1 MRKAKAPDD
10 DFHEELV
17 RRKKE
22 RELRVWDELVAKHIP
37 PEKPESA
44 KGLAFALRLMLAW
57 LSEDPKLRRDIPEDK
72 FPIVLEVVNSFRR
85 RVHRAL
91 LERDRKFLR
100 RLNDG
105 MKLITTDE
113 TPQPWDNPK
122 LTVTGY
128 ALLAWAHLFG
138 ELGHRPSLPSQK
150 KLRDR
155 VELLRRQDG
164 ETERVSDRQWDRT
177 LKDLKPLFPGGG

>member
-10 DFHEELV
+10 GIHEELV
-17 RRKKE
+17 RRNKE
-22 RELRVWDELVAKHIP
+22 RELRRAWEKLVAKHIP
-37 PEKPESA
+37 PKKPEGE
-44 KGLAFALRLMLAW
+44 KGLAFALRLMLA
-57 LSEDPKLRRDIPEDK
+57 LESQDPKFRRDIPEDK

-91 LERDRKFLR
+91 LELNRKFLR
-100 RLNDG
+100 RLGDG

-113 TPQPWDNPK
+113 APLPWDNLK

-138 ELGHRPSLPSQK
+138 ELGGRPDRKQ
-150 KLRDR
+150 LRER
-155 VELLRRQDG
+155 VERLRKEDG
-164 ETERVSDRQWDRT
+164 ETERVSDRQWSRT
-177 LKDLKPLFPGGG
+177 LKELKPLFPGGG